1 MDDLDYTSSGI
12 PVIATDTDAASRLGT
27 NNPNSATPGTIT
39 EQCIDVMTVSYQD
52 NSVRCARIGRG
63 KNRYING
70 GIINLEIG
78 GTTML
83 TSRFPSVTQWK
94 VSDDS
99 VATVENGRVVSL
111 ASGKTVVLALNDS
124 GQEFWCIVVGGG
136 I

>member
-1 MDDLDYTSSGI
+1 
-12 PVIATDTDAASRLGT
+12 
-27 NNPNSATPGTIT
+27 
-39 EQCIDVMTVSYQD
+39 
-52 NSVRCARIGRG
+52 
-63 KNRYING
+63 
-70 GIINLEIG
+70 
-78 GTTML
+78 ML